1 MATSFG
7 PGSLGIPFPQR
18 RRYQEEDPLEA
29 KGPKGWENT
38 ILRMKQYGI
47 KNPWRLAHWM
57 QNRGMQPHPHRF
69 QEACRLAAALMMA
82 AATESRSYQELMQA
96 AAAGDATAACQV
108 AAACRI
114 LGLMEDG

>member
-1 MATSFG
+1 MATYFG
-7 PGSLGIPFPQR
+7 PGSLGISFPSR

-38 ILRMKQYGI
+38 ILRMKRHGI
-47 KNPWRLAHWM
+47 SNPWRLAHWM
-57 QNRGMQPHPHRF
+57 QNRGMQPHPKQLH
-69 QEACRLAAALMMA
+69 EACRLATALGA
-82 AATESRSYQELMQA
+82 VAVTESRSSQQLIQD

-114 LGLMEDG
+114 LGLLSI